1 MRVAGL
7 LAVLLVLAAPAFA
20 DEATERPSLLEQ
32 IVPGGRVG
40 EWRRSLVDRGFTPY
54 LVYTGSMWSNVS
66 GGIRTGTEFDGYL
79 DTGVGV
85 DLETLG
91 AWRGLGLQA
100 SLHWFQGRQ
109 PSAVL
114 VGVDVAQAVNP
125 WEASNAIRVFDLYLS
140 QRLGDDGVVRV
151 GQLAVDSD
159 FMQSRYA
166 ANMLNSAFGDLP
178 PQNVNLDVP
187 VYPVAGPGIYAAGKL
202 AELLTGRIGAYTA
215 ETAPDVSGNH
225 GFEWRLGNNAG
236 YALFAELTASASPG
250 GLPGAYTVGGYGASV
265 RQQKLVDDG
274 LVYAKWSGWLIA
286 DQALQVDDQGNPVV
300 GVFARFSWSP
310 EDGADVV
317 TIYGDA
323 GLNVFGPIRSRPD
336 DVLGFAGSVG
346 RYSDA
351 YRESAQAPSGGGA
364 VLELTYQIAATPWL
378 VVQPDLQY
386 VIDPIFA
393 GARDAT
399 VIGLEMVVTF

>member
-1 MRVAGL
+1 VRVAGL
-7 LAVLLVLAAPAFA
+7 LAVLFTLAAPAFA
-20 DEATERPSLLEQ
+20 DEATESPSLLEQ

-40 EWRRSLVDRGFTPY
+40 DWRRSLVDRGFTPY

-85 DLETLG
+85 DLATLG
-91 AWRGLGLQA
+91 AWRGLALQA

-114 VGVDVAQAVNP
+114 VGVDVAQGVNP
-125 WEASNAIRVFDLYLS
+125 WEASNALRVFDLYLS
-140 QRLGDDGVVRV
+140 QRFGDDGILRV
-151 GQLAVDSD
+151 GQMAVDSD

-166 ANMLNSAFGDLP
+166 ANMVNAAFGDLP
-178 PQNVNLDVP
+178 SQSVNLDVP
-187 VYPVAGPGIYAAGKL
+187 VYPVAGPGIYASSKL
-202 AELLTGRIGAYTA
+202 AESLTGRIGAYTA
-215 ETAPDVSGNH
+215 DTAPDVSGNH

-250 GLPGAYTVGGYGASV
+250 GLPTAVTVGGYGASV
-265 RQQKLVDDG
+265 RQRKLVGDG
-274 LVYAKWSGWLIA
+274 LVYAKWSGWLIV

-300 GVFARFSWSP
+300 GVFARFSCSP

-317 TIYGDA
+317 TLYGDA
-323 GLNVFGPIRSRPD
+323 GLNVFGLVRSRPA
-336 DVLGFAGSVG
+336 DVLGLAGSVA

-351 YRESAQAPSGGGA
+351 FRESRQLPSGGAA
-364 VLELTYQIAATPWL
+364 VLDLTYQIAATPGL

-386 VIDPIFA
+386 VIDPIAA
-393 GARDAT
+393 GANDAT
-399 VIGLEMVVTF
+399 VIGLEVVVTF